1 MIKAFSNGFRL
12 IIAEDNMILV
22 NKETGMGAYFI
33 FLGILDSEENYNE
46 ILIDEYVEPEIEYV
60 ESEIEDRLNNQ

>member
-33 FLGILDSEENYNE
+33 FLGILDSEENYKQ
-46 ILIDEYVEPEIEYV
+46 L
-60 ESEIEDRLNNQ
+60 

>member
-12 IIAEDNMILV
+12 IIAEDDMILV
-22 NKETGMGAYFI
+22 NKDTGMGAYFI

-46 ILIDEYVEPEIEYV
+46 IPIDEYVEPEN
-60 ESEIEDRLNNQ
+60 EIENE